1 MSAAKSQLIKMLND
15 IPDRELTKV
24 LDYLEYIK
32 DKRGKSSLKDV
43 KVPNDSYLDF
53 WYNRSILEHI
63 VH

>member
-1 MSAAKSQLIKMLND
+1 MSAAKSQLIKMLNE

-32 DKRGKSSLKDV
+32 DKRGKSSLKDF